1 MADILI
7 YLWQTVSNNKRIN
20 TESNPNMAIL
30 SEGRQIIK
38 LSYIASPHPS
48 IKCHQTAKCA
58 NNVWQIHT
66 SPTNVFCKSW
76 FFNILRC
83 PHCLLSPTHLLQLM
97 VLCVSMYPGLWSI
110 GVQLHSALTG
120 SYIPGHHS
128 VILVNSP
135 NEQAAKDIG
144 RCSVC
149 ASSYRAYL
157 CFFLFFYESFVLN

>member
-7 YLWQTVSNNKRIN
+7 YLWQTASNNKRIN

-38 LSYIASPHPS
+38 LSYIASPHPG

-66 SPTNVFCKSW
+66 SPTNMFYESW

-83 PHCLLSPTHLLQLM
+83 LCPSLSPHTASTAHGPVCVHVSWVVVHWGPASFSTHR
-97 VLCVSMYPGLWSI
+97 
-110 GVQLHSALTG
+110 QLHSRPPLCRPCQQSQRTG
-120 SYIPGHHS
+120 SQGHWQ
-128 VILVNSP
+128 VQCVKCFILLGLSNY
-135 NEQAAKDIG
+135 
-144 RCSVC
+144 CS
-149 ASSYRAYL
+149 
-157 CFFLFFYESFVLN
+157 LFFF

>member
-83 PHCLLSPTHLLQLM
+83 PRCLLSPLLQLM

-157 CFFLFFYESFVLN
+157 CFFYSFMNPLC